1 MPKGFWDNRDGFA
14 RSGPVNVF
22 VMASVAVPAILLF
35 LCGAASLLLAKRKND
50 QLFERAPELLPY
62 TWGYFLG
69 YSGII
74 VGILVG
80 VTAGVLTRAGLYRD
94 WFPPVLAYVLLI
106 GIASYG
112 VLTRR
117 RWGWLFHIPLSLN
130 PGLWA
135 FNSVYVSNRWREF

>member
-1 MPKGFWDNRDGFA
+1 MLKGFWDTQQNLA
-14 RSGPVNVF
+14 RSAPVNIL

-35 LCGAASLLLAKRKND
+35 LCGAASLLLAKRRND
-50 QLFERAPELLPY
+50 QLVERVPEVLPY

-69 YSGII
+69 YSGILG
-74 VGILVG
+74 GILVG
-80 VTAGVLTRAGLYRD
+80 VTAGVLIMAGFYRD
-94 WFPPVLAYVLLI
+94 WFPIVLAYVTVS

-135 FNSVYVSNRWREF
+135 FNSVYASNRWREL

>member
-1 MPKGFWDNRDGFA
+1 MNGLVALVVALPFVLFILCCVISLSLA
-14 RSGPVNVF
+14 RT
-22 VMASVAVPAILLF
+22 
-35 LCGAASLLLAKRKND
+35 RND
-50 QLFERAPELLPY
+50 QLGRHFPDTLPY

-74 VGILVG
+74 GGLLAAASG
-80 VTAGVLTRAGLYRD
+80 VVMTFAGFYRA
-94 WFPPVLAYVLLI
+94 WFPIALAYLVI
-106 GIASYG
+106 FGIASYG

-135 FNSVYVSNRWREF
+135 FNSVYANNRWRELPWR

>member
-1 MPKGFWDNRDGFA
+1 MVLGVALP
-14 RSGPVNVF
+14 F
-22 VMASVAVPAILLF
+22 VLFVACCAVSLF
-35 LCGAASLLLAKRKND
+35 LARRRND
-50 QLFERAPELLPY
+50 ELGKQLPDVLPY

-74 VGILVG
+74 GGLMVIASG
-80 VTAGVLTRAGLYRD
+80 VVMTVTGFYSS
-94 WFPPVLAYVLLI
+94 WFPVALAYVVI
-106 GIASYG
+106 FGIASYG

-135 FNSVYVSNRWREF
+135 FNSVYASNRWPELPWR

>member
-1 MPKGFWDNRDGFA
+1 MNIL
-14 RSGPVNVF
+14 
-22 VMASVAVPAILLF
+22 VMVSVGVPFILF
-35 LCGAASLLLAKRKND
+35 ILCGAVSLRLAHRKNA
-50 QLFERAPELLPY
+50 QLYERAPQVLPY

-74 VGILVG
+74 GGILVG

-94 WFPPVLAYVLLI
+94 WFPLVLAYVVLI

-135 FNSVYVSNRWREF
+135 FNSVYASNRWREL